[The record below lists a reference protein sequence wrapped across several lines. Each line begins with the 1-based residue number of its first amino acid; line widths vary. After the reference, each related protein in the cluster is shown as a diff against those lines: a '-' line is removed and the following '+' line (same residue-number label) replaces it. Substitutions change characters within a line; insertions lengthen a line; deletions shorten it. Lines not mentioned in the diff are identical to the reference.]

1 MILLNSGKA
10 SRGVCACSFNI
21 ALAQRP
27 HCPHWLAISNSFRKS
42 RIDVAPFSMAVL
54 ICLSVTCLQIHTYM
68 ALDRCVVSIGRKL
81 SKSQIRMI
89 INKSIDCILLTL
101 EAGPPSPAAINH
113 TKGSG
118 ILSVQQESRRPLPAF
133 SLSLQYPPLRHDSG
147 NPAIYPPCLLGSLG
161 NNSYKS
167 FWLGFEPH
175 FSAMVLIQTWKI
187 SIDVIPFHHAEKR
200 PEYNL

>member
-1 MILLNSGKA
+1 MILLNRGKA

-68 ALDRCVVSIGRKL
+68 ALGRCVVSISRKL
-81 SKSQIRMI
+81 SKPQIRMI
-89 INKSIDCILLTL
+89 INKSIGCILLTL

-113 TKGSG
+113 TDEVVFYPCNKKAEGYAGS
-118 ILSVQQESRRPLPAF
+118 IKVMTLQAHHCFARHYPQQ
-133 SLSLQYPPLRHDSG
+133 
-147 NPAIYPPCLLGSLG
+147 NC
-161 NNSYKS
+161 
-167 FWLGFEPH
+167 
-175 FSAMVLIQTWKI
+175 
-187 SIDVIPFHHAEKR
+187 
-200 PEYNL
+200 